1 MSARPLRRRPASS
14 ARGFTLAEVL
24 VALAIT
30 AFIGGMVWGSFSQ
43 GYKAKEMIESEAGIY
58 RELRTGT
65 SRMVREISMA
75 FVSNNFDVTRFRDNA
90 DRPTFFTGE
99 SEKLGFSMLGHQR
112 LLRDAKESD
121 QSIVFYKVD
130 RDPDV
135 KGRAVTSLLRCEK
148 PVIDDE
154 PDRCERWETLISD
167 VKKVEFKY
175 WDYKKNDWVEEWD
188 TRKNEHPDQLPDLVR
203 IEIFAKDERGKDKKY
218 VTQARVNMVS
228 ALERR

>member
-1 MSARPLRRRPASS
+1 MSARAARA

-30 AFIGGMVWGSFSQ
+30 SFIGGMVWGSFNQ
-43 GYKAKEMIESEAGIY
+43 GFKAKEMVSEEAGLY

-65 SRMVREISMA
+65 ARLTREISMA
-75 FVSNNFDVTRFRDNA
+75 FLSNNYDPARFRDNA
-90 DRPTFFTGE
+90 TRPTFFKGE
-99 SEKLGFSMLGHQR
+99 REQLSFSMLGHQR
-112 LLRDAKESD
+112 LSRDAKESD

-130 RDPDV
+130 RDPEV
-135 KGRAVTSLLRCEK
+135 KGRSVSALLRCEK

-167 VKKVEFKY
+167 VRKVEFKY
-175 WDYKKNDWVEEWD
+175 WDNKRNDWVEEWD
-188 TRKNEHPDQLPDLVR
+188 TRQNEHPDQLPDRVR
-203 IEIFAKDERGKDKKY
+203 IGLHSKNELGKDQEY
-218 VTQARVNMVS
+218 VTQARIVMVT

>member
-1 MSARPLRRRPASS
+1 MTARPA

-30 AFIGGMVWGSFSQ
+30 AFIGGMVWGSFNQ
-43 GYKAKEMIESEAGIY
+43 GFRAKEMIEAEAGIY

-65 SRMVREISMA
+65 ARMVREISMA
-75 FVSNNFDVTRFRDNA
+75 FISENFDTARFRDYS
-90 DRPTFFTGE
+90 DRPTFFTGDE
-99 SEKLGFSMLGHQR
+99 EKLGFSMLGHQR

-135 KGRAVTSLLRCEK
+135 KGKTVTSLLRCEK
-148 PVIDDE
+148 PVLDDE

-167 VKKVEFKY
+167 VKKVAFKY
-175 WDYKKNDWVEEWD
+175 WDNKKKDWVEEWD
-188 TRKNEHPDQLPDLVR
+188 TRRNEHPQQLPDRVR
-203 IEIFAKDERGKDKKY
+203 IEITAKDELGKDRTY
-218 VTQARVNMVS
+218 LTQARINMVT